1 MSAVSSPAVTR
12 SRQGG
17 WPALSLVLFTVAFGT
32 NIPVPLLLVYRDR
45 LGLTTATLTAI
56 FAVYAAGLTPALFLA
71 GSSSDRLGRRPVVLP
86 FVALSAV
93 ASGLFVVAVHS
104 VALLYVA
111 RFLQGVVSGVVFS
124 VLSAWLQDVSDH
136 SRPQVAARRAT
147 VAMTL
152 GFSLG
157 PLTSGLLAQ
166 WGPAPTTLP
175 YLAHIVAVTTGLV
188 AVFSVPETV
197 TEPRPGRLVQLRLP
211 TGSAPAFWLVV
222 APTAFCVYA
231 FPAMSVSSL
240 PLLVDLGSKRLAVL
254 GVIGAVTLGAGTLVQ
269 PAGQR
274 LREWSAPVGAA
285 CGAAG
290 FALSLVAL
298 AANAWPVLLAVGVLL
313 GAGSGLCQL
322 AGLTLIARLAP
333 PQTRGAL
340 NSAFYAAAYA
350 GFATP
355 VVVALVDRR
364 VGVALP
370 FTVLAGAFTCLA
382 AWLAAHLDR
391 PVVAS
396 R

>member
-1 MSAVSSPAVTR
+1 MGTGGRVGRIVTGRDPQPAGRMAGAVAGPVHRRLRHEHSGPA
-12 SRQGG
+12 
-17 WPALSLVLFTVAFGT
+17 
-32 NIPVPLLLVYRDR
+32 
-45 LGLTTATLTAI
+45 
-56 FAVYAAGLTPALFLA
+56 AAGVPGPAGANHGHADGDLRGVRRGAHAGAVLA

-86 FVALSAV
+86 FIALSAV

-111 RFLQGVVSGVVFS
+111 RFLQGVVFS
-124 VLSAWLQDVSDH
+124 VLSAWLQDVSGH

-147 VAMTL
+147 LAMTL

-166 WGPAPTTLP
+166 WGPAPTMLP

-290 FALSLVAL
+290 FALSLVVL

-355 VVVALVDRR
+355 WSSRWWT
-364 VGVALP
+364 G
-370 FTVLAGAFTCLA
+370 GS
-382 AWLAAHLDR
+382 
-391 PVVAS
+391 AS
-396 R
+396 RC